1 MQEEAS
7 KSKERLSSAV
17 GSQRVGSAGKISSY
31 FFGGPNKI

>member
-1 MQEEAS
+1 
-7 KSKERLSSAV
+7 LTSAV